1 MQACGAS
8 SVGCGLCMGC
18 GPRGRGAGIAP
29 SHRLCRRRRN
39 KHVYAARRGALLVCY
54 YQQLEV
60 RYHTS
65 TP

>member
-8 SVGCGLCMGC
+8 SVGCGLWAV
-18 GPRGRGAGIAP
+18 GPADAAGIAP